1 MTSAVTSG
9 RCFRADEAVTVVA
22 KSIAAMS
29 HLATELA
36 AALRHLRRAPGFTA
50 LAVAMLA
57 LGIGAN
63 VAIFSIFQS
72 IILSPLPYPQPE
84 RLVGFKSLNSAKA
97 ITQPALSLAD
107 FRDFKERTQS
117 YAALAG
123 FRPDFIGY
131 APAGGDPVQL
141 ICGQVTEDFFRTF
154 GTTPLLGRTFTAGEF
169 SIGAGRTVILSYAAW
184 RRHFSGSA
192 DVIGRTVMLNDQPTT
207 IIGVMPEGF
216 REPEFVEVWLPFP
229 VEAGENIVRDSRF
242 WNIVGRLKPGVS
254 IGAAQAEAASIAS
267 TLAGEYA
274 STNRGWSVAVQPLL
288 DMRVAS
294 LRSSLLLLVGAVG
307 LVLLIACLNLANL
320 MLARGVG
327 RLQELAVR
335 LALGATPRRLARA
348 VLLESL
354 LLAVAGGVAGV
365 ALATI
370 GLPALASQ
378 LPPGLVPRS
387 HAIGVAGTALMFA
400 VAVSVGTGLVFGVLP
415 AWQVWRANVNDL
427 LKSGGSRGASS
438 RFTHRVQGGLIAGQ
452 VALTMMILTGAG
464 LLMKSLLTM
473 QRTAVGFDPTHVLTL
488 RISPPTSRWQ
498 DFRQLGDYYERVLA
512 EVRREPGVESATLNC
527 STPFTSITLRYPF
540 WVEGRPVEEGNAD
553 EAVFNSVDE
562 DYFKT
567 LRVPLLRGRSFE
579 TRDDAKA
586 ANSHPVCVV
595 NQTLARRLFGDADPI
610 GKRVRT
616 LPWMVRGYRE
626 IIGVVG
632 DVKQDSQADDPT
644 PQLYVPQRQSPWF
657 FTTVL
662 VRSTSASAATVA
674 TAMRRADPV
683 LTMSVRTMDENLARS
698 ATQPRVRTIL
708 FGLFAAAALGLS
720 AFGIYASISFTVG
733 QRTREIGVRM
743 ALGAAPRE
751 IVRWVL
757 ARAAVL
763 AGLGVAAGLVGAL
776 GATRLL
782 RGALYGVAPAD
793 PLVLGALALFLPAV
807 VLAAAFFPALRAAR
821 LEPTRALQVE

>member
-1 MTSAVTSG
+1 MPP
-9 RCFRADEAVTVVA
+9 
-22 KSIAAMS
+22 
-29 HLATELA
+29 LATELA
-36 AALRHLRRAPGFTA
+36 AAFRHLRRAPDFA
-50 LAVAMLA
+50 LLAIAMLA

-63 VAIFSIFQS
+63 VAILSIFQS
-72 IILSPLPYPQPE
+72 IILRPLPYPQPE

-117 YAALAG
+117 YTALAG

-141 ICGQVTEDFFRTF
+141 ICGQVTEEFFQAF
-154 GTTPLLGRTFTAGEF
+154 GTTPLLGRAFTAGEF
-169 SIGAGRTVILSYAAW
+169 SAGAGRTVILSHAAW
-184 RRHFSGSA
+184 RRHFSGRA
-192 DVIGRTVMLNDQPTT
+192 DAIGRTVMLNDQPTT
-207 IIGVMPEGF
+207 IVGVMPEDF

-229 VEAGENIVRDSRF
+229 EEAPENLVRDSRF
-242 WNIVGRLKPGVS
+242 WNTVGRLKPGAS
-254 IGAAQAEAASIAS
+254 LGAAQAEATTIAS
-267 TLAGEYA
+267 ALAGEFA
-274 STNRGWSVAVQPLL
+274 STNRGWSVALQPLL
-288 DMRVAS
+288 DMRVS
-294 LRSSLLLLVGAVG
+294 GLRSSLLLLVGAVG

-327 RLQELAVR
+327 RLQELAIR
-335 LALGATPRRLARA
+335 LALGATPRLLARA

-354 LLAVAGGVAGV
+354 LLAVAGGVTGV
-365 ALATI
+365 ALAMF
-370 GLPALASQ
+370 GLPALASR

-387 HAIGVAGTALMFA
+387 HAIGVDGTALVFA
-400 VAVSVGTGLVFGVLP
+400 VAVSVLTGLAFGVLP
-415 AWQVWRANVNDL
+415 AWQVLRANVNDL

-438 RFTHRVQGGLIAGQ
+438 RFTHQVQGGLIAGQ
-452 VALTMMILTGAG
+452 VALTLMVLTGAG

-473 QRTAVGFDPTHVLTL
+473 QRTAVGFDPAHVLAL
-488 RISPPTSRWQ
+488 RISPPTSHWQ
-498 DFRQLGDYYERVLA
+498 DFWQLGDYYERVLA
-512 EVRREPGVESATLNC
+512 EVRREPGVESVTLNC
-527 STPFTSITLRYPF
+527 STPLTGITLRYPF
-540 WVEGRPVEEGNAD
+540 WVEGRPVDEGNAD
-553 EAVFNSVDE
+553 EAVFNSVDQ

-579 TRDDAKA
+579 ARDDAKA
-586 ANSHPVCVV
+586 ASSHPVCIV

-610 GKRVRT
+610 GRRLRT
-616 LPWMVRGYRE
+616 LPWMVHGYRE
-626 IIGVVG
+626 IVGVVG

-662 VRSTSASAATVA
+662 VRSSSASAATIEA
-674 TAMRRADPV
+674 AMRRADPV
-683 LTMSVRTMDENLARS
+683 LTMSVRTMDENIARS

-776 GATRLL
+776 GVTRLL
-782 RGALYGVAPAD
+782 RGALYGVTPAD
-793 PLVLGALALFLPAV
+793 PLVFGGLALFLPAV
-807 VLAAAFFPALRAAR
+807 VLAAAFFPAVRAAR
-821 LEPTRALQVE
+821 LEPTRALQTE